1 MKRQILLKKAT
12 RIEGNATIHIEVDQD
27 RVQSA
32 RFMVEDFRGFEKLC
46 QGKSI
51 AYVPHIVSRICG
63 LCCMAHQAASV
74 RAIEDALEIEVSETV
89 RKLRQAAVFGEWIAS
104 HALSYFFLT
113 QPDVLGT
120 KEGVFG
126 LIQHYPQIAET
137 AFSIQKAGSR
147 IVELLGKR
155 SVHPIAMC
163 AGGLSAPPS
172 SEDLNK
178 VIEITRQVAQQVR
191 QIISGLDR
199 QSLPDRRVEF
209 PPHSKINFLCYD
221 ENSGPQGRLNVYA
234 PDGSCDDRF
243 DVSTFEDH
251 VSEMRVDWSFA
262 KFPYLSRLG
271 FPDGIFHVGPLSR
284 AFLENSAINMPE
296 LEDYE
301 IIHRARSS
309 RGVHIEYIDVIRL
322 AEIYWAAIKINTM
335 LQDINLSDLRNV
347 PVNPDESGKG
357 IGVVEAPRGVLI
369 HSYTINRGRIERL
382 KLLVAT
388 QFNNPLINLIIKD
401 LAEQHLEV
409 GGLSESGQKA
419 IGRCIRLFDPCLTCA
434 TH

>member
-1 MKRQILLKKAT
+1 MRQQILLKKAT
-12 RIEGNATIHIEVDQD
+12 RIEGNATIHVEIDQG
-27 RVQSA
+27 RVQYA

-46 QGKSI
+46 QGKEV
-51 AYVPHIVSRICG
+51 AFVPHIISRICG

-74 RAIEDALEIEVSETV
+74 RAIEDALEIDVPAPV
-89 RKLRQAAVFGEWIAS
+89 RKLRQAAVYGEWIAS

-113 QPDVLGT
+113 QPDILGT
-120 KEGVFG
+120 SEGIFG
-126 LIQHYPQIAET
+126 LIQHHPQIAET

-147 IVELLGKR
+147 IVEMLGRR
-155 SVHPIAMC
+155 SVHPVAMC
-163 AGGLSAPPS
+163 VGGMAVKPS
-172 SEDLNK
+172 INDLD
-178 VIEITRQVAQQVR
+178 EIISIARNVAEQTR
-191 QIISGLDR
+191 QIIGSLDQR
-199 QSLPDRRVEF
+199 TLPDRRIAF
-209 PPHSKINFLCYD
+209 PRHNRVNFLCYD
-221 ENSGPQGRLNVYA
+221 ENSGSQGHLKVYA
-234 PDGSCDDRF
+234 SDGARDDRF
-243 DVSTFEDH
+243 DVSAFEDH

-262 KFPYLSRLG
+262 KFPYLTRLG

-284 AFLENSAINMPE
+284 AFSEYSAINMGE
-296 LEDYE
+296 LEDFE
-301 IIHRARSS
+301 IIQRARSS
-309 RGVHIEYIDVIRL
+309 RGIHIEYIDVMRL
-322 AEIYWAAIKINTM
+322 AEIYWAATRIEEL
-335 LQDINLSDLRNV
+335 LQGIDLSAIDTT

-401 LAEQHLEV
+401 LAEQHMEV